1 MRIQLNLA
9 TRPFVEL
16 GPLYMRLRILIIL
29 LAVIAVPLWI
39 LMASE
44 KRKASEAQAQ
54 LTAVEQKIQAIE
66 SQRQAF
72 QAQMRQPKNAAVLSQ
87 SQFLNQMFASKAFSW
102 TAVMMDLEN
111 VLPSGVQVMNI
122 DPVIT
127 RDGKVTIRLRVSGAH
142 DRGVDLVRN
151 LEHSHRFLAPRLA
164 RETAESNQNGRPVEQ
179 VSAVSNVNFDLL
191 AEYNPLPE
199 TVEKPARAGQKSGGP
214 AGSKRRP
221 KAAPSTAGKAATGA
235 AAGKASR
242 KPRAAKVGA
251 P

>member
-16 GPLYMRLRILIIL
+16 GPLYLRLRILIIL

-39 LMASE
+39 LLATE
-44 KRKASEAQAQ
+44 KRKASEAQAR
-54 LTAVEQKIQAIE
+54 LNAVEQRIQAID
-66 SQRQAF
+66 SQKQAF
-72 QAQMRQPKNAAVLSQ
+72 QAQMREPKNAAVLSQ
-87 SQFLNQMFASKAFSW
+87 SQFLNQMFARKAFSW

-122 DPVIT
+122 DPVVS

-179 VSAVSNVNFDLL
+179 VSATSNVNFDLL
-191 AEYNPLPE
+191 AEYNPLPD
-199 TVEKPARAGQKSGGP
+199 TTEKPAVAAPHKDHGP
-214 AGSKRRP
+214 AGTKRA
-221 KAAPSTAGKAATGA
+221 KAGPG

>member
-16 GPLYMRLRILIIL
+16 GPLYLRLRILIIL
-29 LAVIAVPLWI
+29 LAVVAVPLW
-39 LMASE
+39 LLLATE
-44 KRKASEAQAQ
+44 KRKASEAHAR
-54 LTAVEQKIQAIE
+54 LAAVEQKIQAIDA
-66 SQRQAF
+66 QKQAF
-72 QAQMRQPKNAAVLSQ
+72 QAQMREPKNASVLSQ
-87 SQFLNQMFASKAFSW
+87 SQFLNQMFARKAFSW

-122 DPVIT
+122 DPVVS

-179 VSAVSNVNFDLL
+179 VSATSNVNFDLL
-191 AEYNPLPE
+191 AEYNPLPD
-199 TVEKPARAGQKSGGP
+199 TTEKPA
-214 AGSKRRP
+214 
-221 KAAPSTAGKAATGA
+221 A
-235 AAGKASR
+235 AAGHKVGAPAGTKRPKTAPGAAGRASR
-242 KPRAAKVGA
+242 KPRPGKVGA

>member
-9 TRPFVEL
+9 SRPFVEL
-16 GPLYMRLRILIIL
+16 GPLYLRLRILIIL

-39 LMASE
+39 LLATE
-44 KRKASEAQAQ
+44 KRKASEAQAR
-54 LTAVEQKIQAIE
+54 LTAVEQKIQAIDA
-66 SQRQAF
+66 QKQAF
-72 QAQMRQPKNAAVLSQ
+72 QAQMREPKNAAVLSQ
-87 SQFLNQMFASKAFSW
+87 SQFLNQMFARKAFSW

-122 DPVIT
+122 DPVVS

-142 DRGVDLVRN
+142 DRGVDLIRN

-179 VSAVSNVNFDLL
+179 VSATSNVNFDLL
-191 AEYNPLPE
+191 AEYNPLPD
-199 TVEKPARAGQKSGGP
+199 TAEKPAAAGHKDGGP
-214 AGSKRRP
+214 AGTKRP
-221 KAAPSTAGKAATGA
+221 KSAPRAARSAAPG

-242 KPRAAKVGA
+242 KPRPGKVGA

>member
-39 LMASE
+39 LLATE

-127 RDGKVTIRLRVSGAH
+127 RDGKVTIRLRVSGPH

-199 TVEKPARAGQKSGGP
+199 TVEKPAGAGQKNGSA
-214 AGSKRRP
+214 AGSKRRSKIAP
-221 KAAPSTAGKAATGA
+221 GTAGSAAPS

>member
-16 GPLYMRLRILIIL
+16 GPLYLRLRILIIL
-29 LAVIAVPLWI
+29 LAVVAVPLW
-39 LMASE
+39 LLLATE
-44 KRKASEAQAQ
+44 KRKASEAHAR
-54 LTAVEQKIQAIE
+54 LAAVEQKIQAIE
-66 SQRQAF
+66 AQKQAF
-72 QAQMRQPKNAAVLSQ
+72 QAQMREPKNAAVLSQ
-87 SQFLNQMFASKAFSW
+87 SQFLNQQVFARKAFSW

-122 DPVIT
+122 DPVVS

-179 VSAVSNVNFDLL
+179 VSATSNVNFDLL
-191 AEYNPLPE
+191 AEYNPLPD
-199 TVEKPARAGQKSGGP
+199 TTEKPAAPEHKGGGP
-214 AGSKRRP
+214 GGTKRSHTAAGAAG
-221 KAAPSTAGKAATGA
+221 KAAPSGA
-235 AAGKASR
+235 RKASR
-242 KPRAAKVGA
+242 KPRPGKVGA

>member
-16 GPLYMRLRILIIL
+16 GPLYLRLRILIIL
-29 LAVIAVPLWI
+29 LAVVAVPLW
-39 LMASE
+39 LLLATE
-44 KRKASEAQAQ
+44 KRKASEAHAR
-54 LTAVEQKIQAIE
+54 LAAVEQKIQAIDA
-66 SQRQAF
+66 QKQAF
-72 QAQMRQPKNAAVLSQ
+72 QAQMREPKNAAVLTQ
-87 SQFLNQMFASKAFSW
+87 SQFLNQQVFARKAFSW

-111 VLPSGVQVMNI
+111 VLPSGMQVMNI
-122 DPVIT
+122 DPVVS

-142 DRGVDLVRN
+142 DRGVDLIRN

-179 VSAVSNVNFDLL
+179 VSATSNVNFDLL
-191 AEYNPLPE
+191 AEYNPLPD
-199 TVEKPARAGQKSGGP
+199 TTEKPAAPEHK
-214 AGSKRRP
+214 AGSPPGTKRSHV
-221 KAAPSTAGKAATGA
+221 AAGKTAPG

-242 KPRAAKVGA
+242 KPRPGKVGA

>member
-16 GPLYMRLRILIIL
+16 GPLYLRLRILIIL

-39 LMASE
+39 LLATE
-44 KRKASEAQAQ
+44 KRKASEAQAR
-54 LTAVEQKIQAIE
+54 LNAVEQRIQAID
-66 SQRQAF
+66 SQKQAF
-72 QAQMRQPKNAAVLSQ
+72 QAQMREPKNAAVLSQ
-87 SQFLNQMFASKAFSW
+87 SQFLNQMFARKAFSW

-122 DPVIT
+122 DPVVS

-179 VSAVSNVNFDLL
+179 VSATSNVNFDLL
-191 AEYNPLPE
+191 AEYNPLPD
-199 TVEKPARAGQKSGGP
+199 TTEKPAATVHKVAGP
-214 AGSKRRP
+214 AGPKRP
-221 KAAPSTAGKAATGA
+221 KAGPG

-242 KPRAAKVGA
+242 KPRAGKVGA